1 VAGPLTFG
9 IYPGSAIGD
18 DTGGIVTGPP
28 DLPDAINDALDEL
41 QGPASRPF
49 LVRAYHPF
57 TGSGSPARS
66 RAPVGAERYL
76 RHGRRLDLVAQ
87 YQPAE
92 AGIDGYR
99 AFIEEL
105 IDVYGDRI
113 ATLQVG
119 EEPNVTTNPS
129 LDGWYPRVSDAIIG
143 GVAAAKAKARRDG
156 LTGLRV
162 GCNST
167 PLIGPAA
174 GFLAGLTA
182 AGGDRFIADLD
193 YIGLDF
199 FPDVF
204 RPIPADRIGAV
215 VAALLTEHRHE
226 RLTPA
231 GLGHLPL
238 VITEHGWPTGPGRPP
253 RRQADVLRTVVETT
267 ARLAGDLTIAG
278 YTHFSLRDAR
288 SADPDLFAQF
298 GLMTDDYAPKP
309 AFHTYRDL
317 IADGIPAQ

>member
-1 VAGPLTFG
+1 MNFG

-28 DLPDAINDALDEL
+28 DLPDAIND
-41 QGPASRPF
+41 
-49 LVRAYHPF
+49 
-57 TGSGSPARS
+57 
-66 RAPVGAERYL
+66 
-76 RHGRRLDLVAQ
+76 RRLDLVAQ
-87 YQPAE
+87 YHSAE
-92 AGIDGYR
+92 ADIDGYR
-99 AFIEEL
+99 TFIEEL

-113 ATLQVG
+113 ATLQVA

-129 LDGWYPRVSDAIIG
+129 LDGRYPRVTDAIVG
-143 GVAAAKAKARRDG
+143 GVSAAKAKARRDG
-156 LTGLRV
+156 LTGLKV

-167 PLIGPAA
+167 PLLGPAA
-174 GFLAGLTA
+174 GFFAALTA

-204 RPIPADRIGAV
+204 RPISADRIGAV
-215 VAALLTEHRHE
+215 VGALLTEHRRE

-253 RRQADVLRTVVETT
+253 ERQADVLRTVVETI
-267 ARLAGDLTIAG
+267 AGQAGQLNIAG
-278 YTHFSLRDAR
+278 YTHFSLRDAC
-288 SADPDLFAQF
+288 SANPALFAQF
-298 GLMTDDYAPKP
+298 GLMTDDYAAKP
-309 AFHTYRDL
+309 AFHAYRDL
-317 IADGIPAQ
+317 IAGGIPAQ